1 MKKYISLFILGLF
14 AFSSATAQI
23 DRSKQPQ
30 PGPAPTVNLSEPRT
44 FTMENGMTVL
54 IVEDNKLPSVRFQLL
69 IDNPIHASG
78 DKTGVESLFSAM
90 MGNGTTTISK
100 DDFNEEIDYMGV
112 SIFFGN
118 ESAYAQGLSD
128 FTQRIIELMSDAIIN
143 PLFTQEEF
151 EKEKAKLIESLRLSE
166 RDVPAIARRVQD
178 ALVYGS
184 RHPKGEFTTIEK
196 VEKLTLNDVKQYY
209 NNFYNPNNAYLVIVG
224 DVDYTR
230 VRYLISENFT
240 NWEKKNLPSVSY
252 SDPQDV
258 QYTQINFIDMPNA
271 VQSEI
276 AVMNLVDLKMSHPD
290 YFPVLVAN
298 RILGGDF
305 NSFLNMNLREKHGW
319 TYGAR
324 SSIPADKYVSSFSAV
339 TQVRNA
345 VTDSAVVEI
354 LKEIRNIREKKVTP
368 AELNRVKAKY
378 TGDFVLA
385 LERPET
391 VANYALRIKT
401 QNLSNDFYE
410 NFLRK
415 INAVTA
421 EDVMRVAKKYFKE
434 DNLRIVIVGKG
445 SEVLDGL
452 KSLKNINGRPI
463 PVMYFDRFANS
474 TSEPVFNQAIESG
487 VTAKTVLDK
496 YIDVIGGRKAV
507 EGVKTMEM
515 EAVAE
520 VQGMQLSMKTVNT
533 AKRQS
538 LMTLSMGEMVIQKE
552 VFDGEKGYQM
562 AQGVRTDLGEEE
574 IKDAKA
580 NAHPFKELF
589 PENATLVRSED
600 VDGKPAYV
608 ITFGDGKTENYY
620 DKESGL
626 LIQAVTSFEMM
637 GQNLQSIITF
647 DDYKTIDGIKI
658 PFKMEQSVGPQ
669 TLKITVQNIE
679 LNNAVSD
686 DLFK

>member
-224 DVDYTR
+224 NVDYTR
-230 VRYLISENFT
+230 ARYLISENFT

-574 IKDAKA
+574 IKDAKV

>member
-1 MKKYISLFILGLF
+1 MKKYISLFLLGLF
-14 AFSSATAQI
+14 AFTVSTAQI
-23 DRSKQPQ
+23 DRSKQPA

-54 IVEDNKLPSVRFQLL
+54 IVENNKLPHVRFQLL
-69 IDNPIHASG
+69 IDNPLHASG
-78 DKTGVESLFSAM
+78 EKAGVESLFSAM
-90 MGNGTTTISK
+90 MGNGTTSISK
-100 DDFNEEIDYMGV
+100 DDFNEEVDYMGV
-112 SIFFGN
+112 SIYFGN

-143 PLFTQEEF
+143 PLFTEEEF

-166 RDVPAIARRVQD
+166 RDVPAIASRVQD

-184 RHPKGEFTTIEK
+184 GHPKGEFTTIEK

-209 NNFYNPNNAYLVIVG
+209 NNFYNPNNAYLVVVG
-224 DVDYTR
+224 DVDYNR

-240 NWEKKNLPSVSY
+240 DWQRKTIPSVSY
-252 SDPQDV
+252 SDPKDV
-258 QYTQINFIDMPNA
+258 QYTQINFVDMPNA

-324 SSIPADKYVSSFSAV
+324 SSIPADKYISNFNAV

-368 AELNRVKAKY
+368 GELNRVKAKF

-401 QNLSNDFYE
+401 QNLSDDFYE

-434 DNLRIVIVGKG
+434 DQLRIVIVGKG

-452 KSLKNINGRPI
+452 KSLKNLNGKPI

-487 VTAKTVLDK
+487 VTAKTVLDN
-496 YIDVIGGRKAV
+496 YIKAIGGKKAV
-507 EGVKTMEM
+507 EGIKTMEM
-515 EAVAE
+515 DAVAE
-520 VQGMQLSMKTVNT
+520 VQGMQLNMKTVNT
-533 AKRQS
+533 SKGQS

-562 AQGVRTDLGEEE
+562 AQGVRTEMGEDE
-574 IKDAKA
+574 IKEAKT

-589 PENATLVRSED
+589 PEKATLVRMED

>member
-230 VRYLISENFT
+230 ARYLISENFT

-496 YIDVIGGRKAV
+496 YIDAIGGRKAV

-589 PENATLVRSED
+589 PENATLVRSEN